1 MFLFSFCFFVKQQY
15 LETFKD
21 TQEFWYISKDSNES
35 KNNGQREDD
44 KWWLPTVKV
53 QPGGLSEAA
62 RKHIDTIR
70 RDTNQILKLAM
81 AINANVL
88 TEMQI
93 PDAYIENLPKVCSF
107 FPTEKSYYILN
118 KEQFANSP

>member
-1 MFLFSFCFFVKQQY
+1 LTFIFTIFSTIVIKFDCFFFFSHVIKQQY

-21 TQEFWYISKDSNES
+21 TQEFWYVSKDSNEF
-35 KNNGQREDD
+35 KNNSTQREDD

-53 QPGGLSEAA
+53 QPGGLSTDA
-62 RKHIDTIR
+62 RKHIEMIR

-93 PDAYIENLPKVCSF
+93 PDAYIQNLPKVAPC
-107 FPTEKSYYILN
+107 
-118 KEQFANSP
+118 